1 MNSIGLTN
9 VRKPGK
15 SIREV
20 MSSREKP
27 STRVRSRSRDLTA
40 AKSGGSRS
48 TLRPESITYSTR
60 RICLQTQ
67 SWRSKS
73 LQEFRRAAKGQFLIA
88 MMIRIRA
95 TRHDT
100 LAWIGDIGESVE
112 QREDPHRGCLLRRL
126 AAPYPY
132 PEKWNRSE
140 WQRHMRLAGMGLS
153 ICRSI
158 I

>member
-1 MNSIGLTN
+1 
-9 VRKPGK
+9 
-15 SIREV
+15 
-20 MSSREKP
+20 
-27 STRVRSRSRDLTA
+27 
-40 AKSGGSRS
+40 
-48 TLRPESITYSTR
+48 
-60 RICLQTQ
+60 
-67 SWRSKS
+67 
-73 LQEFRRAAKGQFLIA
+73 

-140 WQRHMRLAGMGLS
+140 WQRHMRLPGMGLS

-158 I
+158 IKPHDGQLWGAVRHEGGTVFSFTLPFAPEDSFEA